1 MFINVLST
9 ELNTWCPHVSNWIFG
24 LLGIDFDFDLP
35 RHLACDFEGRAI
47 LSGVIKL
54 ALLMI
59 NNDPITKSRA
69 RITYLFYVFCFIFSL

>member
-1 MFINVLST
+1 MFRTGYLVCWALISILI
-9 ELNTWCPHVSNWIFG
+9 C
-24 LLGIDFDFDLP
+24 P

-59 NNDPITKSRA
+59 NNDYITKSRA